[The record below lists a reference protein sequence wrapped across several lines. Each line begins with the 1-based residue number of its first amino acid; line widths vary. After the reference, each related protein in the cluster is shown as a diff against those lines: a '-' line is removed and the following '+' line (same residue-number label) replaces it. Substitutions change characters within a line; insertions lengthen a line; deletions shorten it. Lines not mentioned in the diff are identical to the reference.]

1 MLAVD
6 TNVLLYAVNT
16 RSEYRDV
23 CWQRLEEW
31 RRGPTPTFLTWSV
44 VYEFLRASTHP
55 RTFPSPLRASEAWGF
70 IGDLLASPGFEVL
83 GATARHSAVLSQTLA
98 EVPRV
103 RGNFAHDLH
112 IAVVLREH
120 GISQICTNDR
130 DFHRFPFLTVVDP
143 LD

>member
-1 MLAVD
+1 VFAVD

-23 CWQRLEEW
+23 CRRRLEEW

-55 RTFPSPLRASEAWGF
+55 RTFPSPLRASEARGF

-83 GATARHSAVLSQTLA
+83 GATARHFAVLTETL
-98 EVPRV
+98 EELPRV
-103 RGNFAHDLH
+103 QGNLVHDLH

-120 GISQICTNDR
+120 GISQICTRDR
-130 DFHRFPFLTVVDP
+130 DFHRFPFLTVIDP
-143 LD
+143 VE